1 MTYGEII
8 DSIKAY
14 NNRKQAELKDRA
26 LMDYVLAQ
34 NIGINVAHVLN
45 TENKIVG
52 ITEVYPFLF
61 KEENKKIQEEKIKAE
76 VEINK
81 QRMIDYANYINS
93 KRKEGK

>member
-1 MTYGEII
+1 MTYGEIV
-8 DSIKAY
+8 DTIKAY

-45 TENKIVG
+45 TENKVVG
-52 ITEVYPFLF
+52 IAEVYPFLF

>member
-8 DSIKAY
+8 DTIKAY
-14 NNRKQAELKDRA
+14 NNRKQAEMKDRA
-26 LMDYVLAQ
+26 LMDYTLAQ
-34 NIGINVAHVLN
+34 NIGINVSHVLN
-45 TENKIVG
+45 TENKILSF
-52 ITEVYPFLF
+52 TEVYSFLF
-61 KEENKKIQEEKIKAE
+61 EEENKKLQEEKIKVE